1 MPRKALGALT
11 EAMFYILMALME
23 GEKCG
28 VEVTAWIERHTSG
41 RVRVGPGTLYTI
53 LGSFLDAG
61 LITETAT
68 EGRRRT
74 YAISG
79 EGERRYA
86 EELTRLRQCVAD
98 AERKGDTCAEN
109 GALPILQAGI

>member
-41 RVRVGPGTLYTI
+41 RVRIGPGTLYTI

-61 LITETAT
+61 LITETDT

-74 YAISG
+74 YAITG

-86 EELTRLRQCVAD
+86 EELTRLRRCVAD
-98 AERKGDTCAEN
+98 AERRGDTCAEN